1 MTKAAAKTSADP
13 ISIVAVEQFFPKDQR
28 IIEDDL
34 ALQILP
40 LSLRVVASMMR
51 YKFVR
56 DWLISYGEKTTPGI
70 WGGILS
76 RKRYI
81 RDKLT
86 DMSHQIDGV
95 VNLSAGFDTTVYT
108 LDSISK

>member
-13 ISIVAVEQFFPKDQR
+13 ISIVAMEQSFPKNQR

-40 LSLRVVASMMR
+40 LSLRLVTRVMR
-51 YKFVR
+51 IGFIR
-56 DWLISYGEKTTPGI
+56 DWLINYSEKITPGI
-70 WGGILS
+70 WGGILC

-81 RDKLT
+81 NDRLNEVT
-86 DMSHQIDGV
+86 DQTEGV
-95 VNLSAGFDTTVYT
+95 VNRCRL
-108 LDSISK
+108 